1 MTKEDLVLEGAHAV
15 MRITKREVDWNTAVR
30 ISRCIMAMQD
40 VSVVKDSL
48 TVPDGWQLVPI
59 ELTEDMQIAF
69 TKSLSQ
75 TTFFSIS
82 VIYAAL
88 LEAAPT
94 YSGAPKRLQDMS
106 KAELID
112 LIESERDKHQ
122 LELDAIGAG
131 GVSSKLMS

>member
-30 ISRCIMAMQD
+30 LSRCIMAMQD
-40 VSVVKDSL
+40 VSSVKESL

-59 ELTEDMQIAF
+59 GLTEGMRDGFRKYLNTPAYHSPDGCYSAF
-69 TKSLSQ
+69 LK
-75 TTFFSIS
+75 
-82 VIYAAL
+82 
-88 LEAAPT
+88 AAPI
-94 YSGAPKRLQDMS
+94 YSGSPERLQDMS

-122 LELDAIGAG
+122 IELDAIGAG
-131 GVSSKLMS
+131 EW

>member
-59 ELTEDMQIAF
+59 EPTEEMLEGTDSYLINPDGEPVDIVRV
-69 TKSLSQ
+69 TKSQ
-75 TTFFSIS
+75 
-82 VIYAAL
+82 YREL
-88 LEAAPT
+88 LAAAPV
-94 YSGAPKRLQDMS
+94 YSGSQKRLQDMS

-122 LELDAIGAG
+122 RELEAIGAG
-131 GVSSKLMS
+131 EW